1 MADQIGSLEQLILL
15 ALLKLG
21 DDAYGVAVQQEIA
34 RRTSRDISFGAVY
47 TTLGRL
53 EQKGYVGTRLGDP
66 TPERGGRRKKHY
78 TLRAPGRRALQA
90 SLDDLRAM
98 TRGLGATLANRV

>member
-1 MADQIGSLEQLILL
+1 MPDQLGSLEQLVLL
-15 ALLKLG
+15 ALLQLG

-53 EQKGYVGTRLGDP
+53 EQKGYVSTRLGDP

-78 TLRAPGRRALQA
+78 TLRPQGTRALQA
-90 SLDDLRAM
+90 SLADLRTM
-98 TRGLGATLANRV
+98 TRGLGAALDLR

>member
-1 MADQIGSLEQLILL
+1 MTDQLGSLEQLVLL
-15 ALLKLG
+15 ALLQLG
-21 DDAYGVAVQQEIA
+21 DGAYGVAVQQEIA
-34 RRTSRDISFGAVY
+34 TRTARDISFGAIY

-78 TLRAPGRRALQA
+78 TLRAPGKRALQG
-90 SLDDLRAM
+90 SLNDLRTM
-98 TRGLGATLANRV
+98 TRGLGAALDLR